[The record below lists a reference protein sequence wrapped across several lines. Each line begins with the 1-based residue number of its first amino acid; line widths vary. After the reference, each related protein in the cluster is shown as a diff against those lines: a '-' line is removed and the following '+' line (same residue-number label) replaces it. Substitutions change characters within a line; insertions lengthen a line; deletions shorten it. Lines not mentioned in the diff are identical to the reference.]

1 MQLHNTIQ
9 IILLVLILI
18 SVNKQLI
25 KKSRLI
31 LKRTVVVS
39 IWYLSK
45 LVPKSTNLVVFGA
58 ENGRGF
64 RGNPKYLFLE
74 MEKNPELKCVWIS
87 KDSNTVLELTNK
99 GYLAFKHNS
108 LKGILYQVRAK
119 LVIHS
124 HSINDDFYKVLLG
137 GAISYNTWH
146 GVGLKKVWGA
156 NKKTFTYKIIHEKSF
171 IKRFFGKFV
180 VRTNSA
186 KTNFV
191 VSTSE
196 KVSSYYP
203 ETYLVKKE
211 NVLELGQV
219 RNDIFFIDT
228 EEDREVPSFIKENK
242 IITYMPTHR
251 NFGKIDTDINLIFD
265 FQKLDEFCKKT
276 GYKFIV
282 KRHMYSSGY
291 IPKSY
296 QNIIDI
302 SDDNIDPQ
310 FLLKYTDILLTD
322 YSSCY
327 TDFLLLDRPVA
338 FYCYDLE
345 TYLQKSNEMYHGYF
359 DVTPGPK
366 VRAFSELL
374 DCLAKYIENPSLD
387 CIERERVLN
396 IFYSKENQK
405 AVLEKQVN
413 YVYENILNIG
423 SKVTMEG
430 RYDHEKNKINTY
442 NNRKSNDS
450 NRVL

>member
-1 MQLHNTIQ
+1 MQVHNIIQ

-18 SVNKQLI
+18 SVNKNLI
-25 KKSRLI
+25 KKSKLI
-31 LKRTVVVS
+31 GKRTVVVT

-45 LVPKSTNLVVFGA
+45 LIPKDKNLVIFGA

-74 MEKNPELKCVWIS
+74 MVKNPELTCVWIS
-87 KDSNTVLELTNK
+87 KDPNTVSELREK
-99 GYLAFKHNS
+99 GFQAFKHNS
-108 LKGILYQVRAK
+108 SKGIVYQLRAK
-119 LVIHS
+119 LAIHS

-156 NKKTFTYKIIHEKSF
+156 NKNTFTYKILHEKSL

-180 VRTNSA
+180 VKTNSA
-186 KTNFV
+186 KTNYV

-203 ETYLVKKE
+203 ETYLVKEE

-219 RNDIFFIDT
+219 RNDIFFIDS
-228 EEDREVPSFIKENK
+228 EEDADVPSFIKENK

-251 NFGKIDTDINLIFD
+251 NFGKIDTDINLVFD
-265 FQKLDEFCKKT
+265 FQKMEQFCEET
-276 GYKFIV
+276 GYKFVI

-291 IPKSY
+291 IPK
-296 QNIIDI
+296 QFKHIIDI
-302 SDDNIDPQ
+302 SEDNIDPQ

-327 TDFLLLDRPVA
+327 TDYLLLDRPVA

-345 TYLQKSNEMYHGYF
+345 KYLEKSNEMYHGYF

-366 VRAFSELL
+366 ARTFPELL
-374 DCLAKYIENPSLD
+374 NDLKEYINDPSLYKD
-387 CIERERVLN
+387 ERQRVLN
-396 IFYSKENQK
+396 IFYSKENQGR
-405 AVLEKQVN
+405 VLEKQVD
-413 YVYENILNIG
+413 YMYKNILEI
-423 SKVTMEG
+423 
-430 RYDHEKNKINTY
+430 
-442 NNRKSNDS
+442 
-450 NRVL
+450 

>member
-1 MQLHNTIQ
+1 MQNIIQ

-18 SVNKQLI
+18 SVNKNLI
-25 KKSRLI
+25 KKTRLI
-31 LKRTVVVS
+31 LKRTIVVT

-45 LVPKSTNLVVFGA
+45 LIPKSKNLVVFGA

-64 RGNPKYLFLE
+64 RGNPRYLFLR
-74 MEKNPELKCVWIS
+74 MVKNSNLTCVWIS
-87 KDSNTVLELTNK
+87 KDPKTVSELTDM
-99 GYLAFKHNS
+99 GFLAYKHNS
-108 LKGILYQVRAK
+108 LKGIIYQLRAK

-156 NKKTFTYKIIHEKSF
+156 NKNTFTYKILHEKSF
-171 IKRFFGKFV
+171 IKKFFGKFV
-180 VRTNSA
+180 VKTNSA
-186 KTNFV
+186 KTNYV

-203 ETYLVKKE
+203 ETFLVKKE

-228 EEDREVPSFIKENK
+228 DEDENFPAFIKENK

-251 NFGKIDTDINLIFD
+251 NFGKIDTDINLVFD
-265 FQKLDEFCKKT
+265 FQKLEELCERT
-276 GYKFIV
+276 GYKFVI

-291 IPKSY
+291 IPSQYKH
-296 QNIIDI
+296 IIDI
-302 SDDNIDPQ
+302 SDENIDPQ

-327 TDFLLLDRPVA
+327 TDYLLLDRPVA

-345 TYLQKSNEMYHGYF
+345 KYLQKSNEMYHGYF

-366 VRAFSELL
+366 TQTFPELL
-374 DCLAKYIENPSLD
+374 SSLEDYINDPSLFKE
-387 CIERERVLN
+387 ERKRVLN
-396 IFYSKENQK
+396 IFYSKKNQGK
-405 AVLEKQVN
+405 VLEKQVN
-413 YVYENILNIG
+413 YINEHIL
-423 SKVTMEG
+423 
-430 RYDHEKNKINTY
+430 KN
-442 NNRKSNDS
+442 
-450 NRVL
+450 

>member
-1 MQLHNTIQ
+1 MQIQNTIQ
-9 IILLVLILI
+9 IILLILILI
-18 SVNKQLI
+18 SVNKNLI
-25 KKSRLI
+25 KKSKLI
-31 LKRTVVVS
+31 LKRTVVVTT
-39 IWYLSK
+39 WYLSK
-45 LVPKSTNLVVFGA
+45 LYPKTKNLVVFGA

-74 MEKNPELKCVWIS
+74 MVKNPELTCVWIS
-87 KDSNTVLELTNK
+87 KDPNVVSELTEK
-99 GYLAFKHNS
+99 GYLAFKYKS
-108 LKGILYQVRAK
+108 LKGILYQLRAK

-156 NKKTFTYKIIHEKSF
+156 NKNTFTYKILHEKSF

-180 VRTNSA
+180 VKTNSA
-186 KTNFV
+186 KTNYV

-203 ETYLVKKE
+203 ETYLVPKE

-219 RNDIFFIDT
+219 RNDIFFSES
-228 EEDREVPSFIKENK
+228 EEDADVPTFLKENK

-251 NFGKIDTDINLIFD
+251 SFGKIDTDINLVFD
-265 FQKLDEFCKKT
+265 FQELDQFCEKT
-276 GYKFIV
+276 GYIFVI

-291 IPKSY
+291 IPKQY
-296 QNIIDI
+296 KHIIDI
-302 SDDNIDPQ
+302 SEENIDPQ

-345 TYLQKSNEMYHGYF
+345 TYLKKSNEMYHGYF

-366 VRAFSELL
+366 TRNFAELMQ
-374 DCLAKYIENPSLD
+374 SLEEYVKD
-387 CIERERVLN
+387 PTLYQDERNRVLN
-396 IFYSKENQK
+396 VFYSSGNQGK
-405 AVLEKQVN
+405 VLEKQVT
-413 YVYENILNIG
+413 YLYKNIL
-423 SKVTMEG
+423 
-430 RYDHEKNKINTY
+430 KI
-442 NNRKSNDS
+442 
-450 NRVL
+450 

>member
-1 MQLHNTIQ
+1 MQNIIQ

-18 SVNKQLI
+18 SVNKNLI
-25 KKSRLI
+25 KKTRLI
-31 LKRTVVVS
+31 LKRTIVVT
-39 IWYLSK
+39 IWYQSK
-45 LVPKSTNLVVFGA
+45 LIPKSKNLVVFGA

-64 RGNPKYLFLE
+64 RGNPRYLFLR
-74 MEKNPELKCVWIS
+74 MVKNSNLTCVWIS
-87 KDSNTVLELTNK
+87 KDPKTVSELTDM
-99 GYLAFKHNS
+99 GFLAYKHNS
-108 LKGILYQVRAK
+108 LKGIIYQLRAK

-156 NKKTFTYKIIHEKSF
+156 NKNTFTYKILHEKSF
-171 IKRFFGKFV
+171 IKKFFGKFV
-180 VRTNSA
+180 VKTNSA
-186 KTNFV
+186 KTNYV

-203 ETYLVKKE
+203 ETFLVKKE

-228 EEDREVPSFIKENK
+228 DEDENFPAFIKENK

-251 NFGKIDTDINLIFD
+251 NFGKIDTDINLVFD
-265 FQKLDEFCKKT
+265 FQKLEELCERT
-276 GYKFIV
+276 GYKFVI

-291 IPKSY
+291 IPSQYKH
-296 QNIIDI
+296 IIDI
-302 SDDNIDPQ
+302 SDENIDPQ

-327 TDFLLLDRPVA
+327 TDYLLLDRPVA

-345 TYLQKSNEMYHGYF
+345 KYLQKSNEMYHGYF

-366 VRAFSELL
+366 TQTFPELL
-374 DCLAKYIENPSLD
+374 SSLEDYINDPSLFKE
-387 CIERERVLN
+387 ERKRVLN
-396 IFYSKENQK
+396 IFYSKENQGK
-405 AVLEKQVN
+405 VLEKQVN
-413 YVYENILNIG
+413 YINEHIL
-423 SKVTMEG
+423 
-430 RYDHEKNKINTY
+430 KN
-442 NNRKSNDS
+442 
-450 NRVL
+450 

>member
-1 MQLHNTIQ
+1 MQNIIQ
-9 IILLVLILI
+9 IIILVLILI
-18 SVNKQLI
+18 SVNKNLI
-25 KKSRLI
+25 KKTRLI
-31 LKRTVVVS
+31 LKRTIVVT

-45 LVPKSTNLVVFGA
+45 LIPKSKNLVVFGA

-64 RGNPKYLFLE
+64 RGNPRYLFLR
-74 MEKNPELKCVWIS
+74 MVKNSNLTCVWIS
-87 KDSNTVLELTNK
+87 KDPKTVSELTDM
-99 GYLAFKHNS
+99 GFLAYKHNS
-108 LKGILYQVRAK
+108 LKGIIYQLRAK

-156 NKKTFTYKIIHEKSF
+156 NKNTFTYKILHEKSF
-171 IKRFFGKFV
+171 IKKFFGKFV
-180 VRTNSA
+180 VKTNSA
-186 KTNFV
+186 KTNYV

-203 ETYLVKKE
+203 ETFLVKKE

-228 EEDREVPSFIKENK
+228 DEDENFPAFIKENK

-251 NFGKIDTDINLIFD
+251 NFGKIDTDINLVFD
-265 FQKLDEFCKKT
+265 FQKLEELCERT
-276 GYKFIV
+276 GYKFVI

-291 IPKSY
+291 IPSQYKH
-296 QNIIDI
+296 IIDI
-302 SDDNIDPQ
+302 SDENIDPQ

-327 TDFLLLDRPVA
+327 TDYLLLDRPVA

-345 TYLQKSNEMYHGYF
+345 KYLQKSNEMYHGYF

-366 VRAFSELL
+366 TQTFPELL
-374 DCLAKYIENPSLD
+374 SSLEDYINDPSLFKE
-387 CIERERVLN
+387 ERKRVLN
-396 IFYSKENQK
+396 IFYSKENQGK
-405 AVLEKQVN
+405 VLEKQVN
-413 YVYENILNIG
+413 YINEHIL
-423 SKVTMEG
+423 
-430 RYDHEKNKINTY
+430 KN
-442 NNRKSNDS
+442 
-450 NRVL
+450 